1 MPGRIISVNIS
12 VGDRVKAGDPLVV
25 MEAMKMETTLEAPRD
40 GVVKSVNTSVDALV
54 SGDAVLIELE
64 EED

>member
-1 MPGRIISVNIS
+1 
-12 VGDRVKAGDPLVV
+12 

-40 GVVKSVNTSVDALV
+40 GVVKNVNTSVDALV

-64 EED
+64 EEH